1 MRTLSICILLQ
12 LSFIAALQAR
22 SPRETNFSVLV
33 IPAQHGA
40 IQIARDFETLHP
52 VLLVSYDTAAPA
64 ETPFLHTWSGTEWK
78 QLPAESYQSG
88 NFLRLDP
95 LRVIVVGP
103 PTPRVALLVEQATRW
118 SRREVLNIEN
128 NDPVEV
134 INSLGRIFDIRPRD
148 WRWLA
153 NRYVLELED
162 LNRHTEHLSWYDT
175 YRASDLPPPT
185 SPFGRRRAP
194 TEPEPGLRP
203 IITLEPVETVSDRD
217 PSPPQ
222 TGTQPGTGAY
232 EENGE

>member
-1 MRTLSICILLQ
+1 MRTLSLLLLLPLTFQ
-12 LSFIAALQAR
+12 LTLQAR
-22 SPRETNFSVLV
+22 APRETEFSVLV

-40 IQIARDFETLHP
+40 VQIARDFEAFNPL
-52 VLLVSYDTAAPA
+52 LLVSYDTAAPA
-64 ETPFLHTWSGTEWK
+64 EAPFLHTWNGTGWMR
-78 QLPAESYQSG
+78 LSAEGYQSG
-88 NFLRLDP
+88 NFLRRDP

-103 PTPRVALLVEQATRW
+103 PTPRVALLVEQATLW
-118 SRREVLNIEN
+118 SRREVLNIES

-134 INSLGRIFDIRPRD
+134 INALGRILDIRPRD

-162 LNRHTEHLSWYDT
+162 LNRHTENLSWYDT

-203 IITLEPVETVSDRD
+203 IITLEPVEQVSDD
-217 PSPPQ
+217 APSN
-222 TGTQPGTGAY
+222 TPGA
-232 EENGE
+232 EEDEADRN